1 MELNFYKL
9 NICGNDFI
17 LFNFIK
23 GKLPSDE
30 TRQNIS
36 RRISKRTEGVGANG
50 VIFISGD
57 PYFRTA
63 VRHYNY
69 AGQETLSYDAY
80 MCASKFLFDYG
91 FSENGKITFLSNG
104 SGVEADSID
113 SHSFRI
119 ALGIPKTGNEEMIGI
134 NGKEYLYTPVYFDNS
149 PGPGAVFFFLNKSR
163 EEKEEIARLTGHEN
177 DVSRRYR
184 TVFTT
189 VYSNDEIE
197 IEPVFRRREK
207 DMIFAGASAGAA
219 SIYRSYCDNEI
230 VVNCAGSELFFQK
243 NETTKSVFVTGK
255 PEYVF
260 RGSYYF
266 DESDN

>member
-9 NICGNDFI
+9 NLCGNDFI
-17 LFNFIK
+17 LFNFLK
-23 GKLPSDE
+23 GELPPDE
-30 TRQNIS
+30 IRQKIS
-36 RRISKRTEGVGANG
+36 RRISKRTEGVGSNG
-50 VIFISGD
+50 VIFLSGD
-57 PYFRTA
+57 PYFRSA

-69 AGQETLSYDAY
+69 AGQETPSLDAC

-104 SGVEADSID
+104 SGFEADSID
-113 SHSFRI
+113 SRTFRI
-119 ALGIPKTGNEEMIGI
+119 ALGVPETGNEEMIGI
-134 NGKEYLYTPVYFDNS
+134 NGKEYLYTPVSFDHVS
-149 PGPGAVFFFLNKSR
+149 GPGSVLFFFKNSR
-163 EEKEEIARLTGHEN
+163 EEKEEIARLFNRNN
-177 DVSRRYR
+177 DTSRRYR

-197 IEPVFRRREK
+197 IEPVFRRLEK
-207 DMIFAGASAGAA
+207 DMIFAAASAGAA
-219 SIYRSYCDNEI
+219 SIYRGYCDSEI
-230 VVNCAGSELFFQK
+230 VVNCSGSELFFQK
-243 NETTKSVFVTGK
+243 NETTNGVFVTGK